1 MYFRYMDQSDP
12 AVQSKM
18 LRARDAVLAA
28 EYVSSDLSPSFT
40 WLEAFQVFVAE
51 RDPASVTED
60 GSVAQAAFHDEL
72 SAFLTQ
78 MVRAKM
84 F

>member
-28 EYVSSDLSPSFT
+28 EYVSGDLSPSIT
-40 WLEAFQVFVAE
+40 WLEAFQAFVAQ

-60 GSVAQAAFHDEL
+60 GSVVQATFYL
-72 SAFLTQ
+72 SLIHI
-78 MVRAKM
+78 
-84 F
+84 